1 MLAED
6 KASHLGLGGRGG
18 NSLLQKIGY
27 TVCLPLTL
35 HLFHSNYLCSEK
47 EGTWPTRILQIKWLS
62 ERGLSSRQTQWTS
75 PSWLRSPHLITCTAS
90 SALAPGG
97 SPLKR
102 SLLSAKE
109 KAAGP

>member
-18 NSLLQKIGY
+18 NALLQKIDY
-27 TVCLPLTL
+27 SVCLPLTL
-35 HLFHSNYLCSEK
+35 YLFHSNYLCSEK

-75 PSWLRSPHLITCTAS
+75 PSWLRSPHLICTAS